1 MCGQHV
7 TVAVWTSLSAQVLNL
22 YHLVS
27 IGNRAGSVGCSIVPF
42 CSTLKTQ
49 KQYPPA
55 QHPISA
61 LSFPRHNETSFHKQG
76 AFHESFITK
85 PLALFPNKP
94 FCGSKLRL
102 IQFSLAGAIVSSTT
116 KRLSCHQANCQYR
129 SCMLPTARTILDV
142 GLRVSRILT
151 NDAFAPSR
159 CQTKL

>member
-1 MCGQHV
+1 MLHY
-7 TVAVWTSLSAQVLNL
+7 VWTTRSRCRLD
-22 YHLVS
+22 LV
-27 IGNRAGSVGCSIVPF
+27 VGESFEFIPIVPF

-61 LSFPRHNETSFHKQG
+61 FSSPRHNETSFHKQG

-102 IQFSLAGAIVSSTT
+102 IQFSLGGAIVSSTT

-129 SCMLPTARTILDV
+129 SCMLPQRRPYQMQV
-142 GLRVSRILT
+142 C
-151 NDAFAPSR
+151 AFPAY
-159 CQTKL
+159 